1 MARHA
6 GNQFSQLLGLLQHL
20 GQQEGDEQA
29 SEGHQ
34 HHEFDRQGCLAID
47 GQDATQQGHGH
58 IQGHRQ
64 DNGAKKHQQYPAQ
77 LPGQQPE
84 HNKGKKADQDAGVH

>member
-1 MARHA
+1 MARHT
-6 GNQFSQLLGLLQHL
+6 GNQFGQLLGLLQHL
-20 GQQEGDEQA
+20 GQQQGDEQA

-47 GQDATQQGHGH
+47 GQDATQQGYGH

-64 DNGAKKHQQYPAQ
+64 DNGAKKHQ
-77 LPGQQPE
+77 
-84 HNKGKKADQDAGVH
+84 